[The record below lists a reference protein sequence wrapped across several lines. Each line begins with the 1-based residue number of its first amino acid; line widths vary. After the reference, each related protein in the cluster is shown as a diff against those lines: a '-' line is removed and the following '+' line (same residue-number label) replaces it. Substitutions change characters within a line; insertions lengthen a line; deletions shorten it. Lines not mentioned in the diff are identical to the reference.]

1 MGYEK
6 YVATE
11 TQIYKTHKGVIKAGP
26 ISERLPVADLLV
38 SSQGYEG
45 L

>member
-1 MGYEK
+1 MAYEK
-6 YVATE
+6 YVAPG
-11 TQIYKTHKGVIKAGP
+11 TQIYKTHKGVIKADP
-26 ISERLPVADLLV
+26 ISERLPVADLV

>member
-6 YVATE
+6 YVAPG
-11 TQIYKTHKGVIKAGP
+11 TQIYKTHKGVIKADP
-26 ISERLPVADLLV
+26 ISADLV